1 MGLIAL
7 TCRDKIHRYPEETV
21 IVSSVLTDIGKDKLP
36 VKLGPLEAAEVK
48 TLIEDLDK
56 VYDSR
61 EHESI
66 AVAVAEEIDAI
77 ITAVRL
83 VNAETRA
90 GYGSMTNG
98 GTALDAVPLRGVHVG
113 TATITNNANTAS
125 KGLYAGTI
133 SAVYDWIKSW
143 TAGTSQI
150 LYPSQAMAKEA
161 AILWLGF
168 IDTVAIPKVDGVKF
182 TLNNVDTA
190 VQSLKFNHR
199 HAHSDIDTSF
209 VKLKKPVLFAPRKT
223 CALTLYPNISGDS
236 KVEPVALLIT
246 MAQNLTA

>member
-1 MGLIAL
+1 MGLIAQ
-7 TCRDKIHRYPEETV
+7 TCRDKIRNYIEETV
-21 IVSSVLTDIGKDKLP
+21 TVTSVLTDIGKERLP
-36 VKLGPLEAAEVK
+36 IKLGPLDASEVK

-56 VYDSR
+56 TYDSR
-61 EHESI
+61 EHEAI

-77 ITAVRL
+77 ITAVRM

-90 GYGSMTNG
+90 GYGSITNG
-98 GTALDAVPLRGVHVG
+98 GTALDAVPLRGAHVG
-113 TATITNNANTAS
+113 TTTITNNAGTVS
-125 KGLYAGTI
+125 KGLYAGTV

-143 TAGTSQI
+143 AAGTSQI

-161 AILWLGF
+161 AIVWLGF
-168 IDTVAIPKVDGVKF
+168 IDTVAVPKVDGVKF
-182 TLNNVDTA
+182 TLNGVDTA

-199 HAHSDIDTSF
+199 HAKSDVDTAF

-246 MAQNLTA
+246 MSQNLTA